1 MSDIKLTK
9 EQMEAL
15 RPYESYMR
23 TAVRARWA
31 SNPGMQGID
40 TLRRV
45 WEEATGSRRN
55 MTTSCGVCILNLL
68 EDVGRLYFGSIPKR
82 KRRAV

>member
-9 EQMEAL
+9 EQIEAL
-15 RPYESYMR
+15 KPYESYMR

-55 MTTSCGVCILNLL
+55 MTTSCAMCILNLL
-68 EDVGRLYFGSIPKR
+68 IDVGRLYFDSMPKR
-82 KRRAV
+82 KGRGV

>member
-15 RPYESYMR
+15 KPYESYMR

-55 MTTSCGVCILNLL
+55 MSASCGVCILNLL
-68 EDVGRLYFGSIPKR
+68 MDVGRLYFDSMPKK

>member
-9 EQMEAL
+9 EQIEAL
-15 RPYESYMR
+15 KPYESYMR

-55 MTTSCGVCILNLL
+55 MTTSCAVCILNLL
-68 EDVGRLYFGSIPKR
+68 IDVGRLYFDSLPR
-82 KRRAV
+82 KRRTA

>member
-9 EQMEAL
+9 EQIEAL
-15 RPYESYMR
+15 KPYESYMR

-55 MTTSCGVCILNLL
+55 MTTSCAVCILNLL
-68 EDVGRLYFGSIPKR
+68 IDVGRLYFDSMPKR
-82 KRRAV
+82 KGRGV

>member
-9 EQMEAL
+9 EQIEAL
-15 RPYESYMR
+15 KPYESYMR

-55 MTTSCGVCILNLL
+55 MTTSCAVCILNLL
-68 EDVGRLYFGSIPKR
+68 IDVGRLYFDSLPR
-82 KRRAV
+82 KRRSA